1 MLSHHVPCSRQLTS
15 RRTAK
20 NNPSNLSHLHKRQM
34 CFSELPKN
42 DLASVEL
49 LARVPGAGRAFIAR
63 HDASVRKAVLRAS
76 PAAAWLVD
84 DLTHDVYVHL
94 WRNDFRVLR
103 QWQHHHPLQAYLR
116 TVVTRL
122 VWDRLSRLQP
132 AWEVLGNDSRSAAGS
147 GTEPFDPAP
156 TPEEEVAANEI
167 GWIVRDA
174 LRRLD
179 TRHCRVLEL
188 RFVSDL
194 SYREIAEVLG
204 ITSTN
209 AGVRINRALARLKAS
224 LPQLVDATDCFAIP
238 GPGARL

>member
-1 MLSHHVPCSRQLTS
+1 MR
-15 RRTAK
+15 
-20 NNPSNLSHLHKRQM
+20 
-34 CFSELPKN
+34 FSEVPMN
-42 DLASVEL
+42 DPALVDAL
-49 LARVPGAGRAFIAR
+49 LARASGAGRAFIAR
-63 HDASVRKAVLRAS
+63 HDTSLRKAVLCAS

-94 WRNDFRVLR
+94 WREDFRVLR
-103 QWQHHHPLQAYLR
+103 QWHRNHPLQAYLR

-132 AWEVLGNDSRSAAGS
+132 VWEILDADPCSVAGS
-147 GTEPFDPAP
+147 GAELRDPAP

-167 GWIVRDA
+167 RGIVRDA
-174 LRRLD
+174 LGRLD
-179 TRHCRVLEL
+179 TRHGRILGL

-204 ITSTN
+204 ITASN
-209 AGVRINRALARLKAS
+209 AGVRINRALARLKAA
-224 LPQLVDATDCFAIP
+224 LPQLVATDWLAIS